1 MMKRTSALLWIGLV
15 GCSSSGSQSG
25 AAQAGAS
32 DAGAGGVSF
41 GGQQDIGEF
50 RGILNSGGVP
60 GSATLDANG
69 FFNEHYAPPP
79 ANACTDTLCMT
90 PGLSVG
96 RDWVTGAH
104 QAALQIAVNTNVDPT
119 HYPKLPLD
127 LTVVIDHS
135 GSMASDGRLD
145 KVKAGLGTLIDT
157 LGETDRLAIVEF
169 DDRVRTDA
177 TFTPTLDRAHLH
189 AIVTAL
195 VPAGGTDIFLG
206 LKTGLDLSAA
216 TLDPA
221 RQHRVILLSDGLATS
236 GNTDTT
242 AILAMADG
250 YVERGIGLTTIGV
263 GADFDVDLMRGLA
276 EHGAGNFY
284 FLENPSAATE
294 VFKQELDFFSTP
306 LALDITLSGFAGT
319 GYNFG
324 EVVGSSLWA
333 GNTRGGAMHIPA
345 AFVASRTS
353 VAADPTTGGRRG
365 GGSMLFIH
373 IDPTANNS
381 DGSVANLTL
390 SYREPGSGTIKTQHV
405 RLTYALDPTQPPDE
419 VYLSQP
425 EMAPRFAMY
434 NMYLGFRAAVTETNY
449 DCAVVSLR
457 ALKAAATAWNVS
469 HENLDIVA
477 DLKLVDEYIANLGVH
492 GAALATPMDATT
504 CRTYGGGGGGYG
516 SGEYGDGYYGGGEDT
531 AGCASATRGGTGG
544 LVVAVMIGA
553 VLRRARRNRR

>member
-1 MMKRTSALLWIGLV
+1 MMKRTSALLMVSLV
-15 GCSSSGSQSG
+15 ACSSSGG
-25 AAQAGAS
+25 DAQNGGPSSGAS

-50 RGILNSGGVP
+50 RGILDSGGVP
-60 GSATLDANG
+60 GAATLDANG

-79 ANACTDTLCMT
+79 ANACPDTLCMT

-96 RDWVTGAH
+96 HDWVTGAH
-104 QAALQIAVNTNVDPT
+104 QAALQIAIHTNVDPAN
-119 HYPKLPLD
+119 YPKLPLD

-135 GSMASDGRLD
+135 GSMASDGRLV
-145 KVKAGLGTLIDT
+145 KVKSGLNTLIDT
-157 LGETDRLAIVEF
+157 LGDNDRLAIVEF
-169 DDRVRTDA
+169 DNIVRTDA
-177 TFTPTLDRAHLH
+177 VFTPTLDRAHLH
-189 AIVTAL
+189 AIVAGL

-206 LKTGLDLSAA
+206 LKTGLDLAA
-216 TLDPA
+216 TTLDPA
-221 RQHRVILLSDGLATS
+221 HQHRVILLSDGLATS

-263 GADFDVDLMRGLA
+263 GADFDVNLMRGLA

-284 FLENPSAATE
+284 FLENPNAATE
-294 VFKQELDFFSTP
+294 VFQQELDFFATP
-306 LALDITLSGFAGT
+306 LALDISISGFAGT

-324 EVVGSSLWA
+324 EVVGSSLWS

-353 VAADPTTGGRRG
+353 TSADPTTGGRRG

-381 DGSVANLTL
+381 DGSVADLTL
-390 SYREPGSGTIKTQHV
+390 SYREPSSGTIKTQNVH
-405 RLTYALDPTQPPDE
+405 LTYALDPNQTPDE
-419 VYLSQP
+419 VYLSTP

-449 DCAVVSLR
+449 NCAVVSLR
-457 ALKAAATAWNVS
+457 ALKAAATAWNATR
-469 HENLDIVA
+469 ENPDIVA
-477 DLKLVDEYIANLGVH
+477 DLKLVDKYIVNLGAN
-492 GAALATPMDATT
+492 GASLADGLDATS
-504 CRTYGGGGGGYG
+504 CRNTGYGGGGADGGRGGYD
-516 SGEYGDGYYGGGEDT
+516 SGYPGCGCAASRGT
-531 AGCASATRGGTGG
+531 AGGFV
-544 LVVAVMIGA
+544 LVLMIGG
-553 VLRRARRNRR
+553 VLRRARRKSR